1 MTISW
6 ELSFRDFVTGR
17 ELTTNGLVI
26 AEGHTLAVEWSAGL
40 TTDGLVIAKGHTLA
54 AIIDTPKDD
63 LAQPLLFNE
72 DLLEVVFSRFHN
84 GLQIDH
90 RCLVAA
96 KEAENDVR

>member
-1 MTISW
+1 MV
-6 ELSFRDFVTGR
+6 RG
-17 ELTTNGLVI
+17 LTTNGLVI

-54 AIIDTPKDD
+54 AVIDISEDD

-72 DLLEVVFSRFHN
+72 DLLEVVFSGFRN
-84 GLQIDH
+84 TLRIDH

-96 KEAENDVR
+96 KMAENDVR